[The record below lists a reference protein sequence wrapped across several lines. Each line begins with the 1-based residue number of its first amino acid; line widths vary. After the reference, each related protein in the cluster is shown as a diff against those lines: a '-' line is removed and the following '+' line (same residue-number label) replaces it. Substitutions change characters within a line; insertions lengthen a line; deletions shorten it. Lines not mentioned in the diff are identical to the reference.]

1 MPKIKI
7 EDIDLQSFTF
17 DQLVVEPYW
26 DDLYNPPVKSKKKRK
41 S

>member
-7 EDIDLQSFTF
+7 EDVDLQSFTF

-26 DDLYNPPVKSKKKRK
+26 DDLYNPPAKSKKKRK